1 MSADVKKEKE
11 RAPRKPLSLWS
22 KVLIILACA
31 VAFGLIL
38 SVILFKKDAKP
49 TYTTATMQLTFEGA
63 AEGKAPDGYAFYVD
77 DLASDVVIEAAL
89 AKSSL
94 AGKYTPAQ
102 IRESLVISGGYP
114 ADIVGQTMSYDS
126 LLNLTASRTLTID
139 RFHPTLFG
147 VTLYNR
153 FDEKISKAKL
163 TELLTNLLLV
173 YRERFA
179 KVYAQGAPSDG
190 VSVTFALADYDYP
203 QQLQILQQRLTF
215 LSDYASEMY
224 EREPAYR
231 YAGSSFN
238 DIVARIASLQD
249 SDIGRLNAT
258 MTLNAL
264 TKDTDRLRTQYEF
277 ELKDL
282 SNHLERRKQ
291 ELAKLEALIESYEKS
306 DIIYI
311 STENSLTK
319 IDGNST
325 ETYDALVDIRKKLAE
340 DNTLT
345 GSKIA
350 TYRLKLTDLTGEDYS
365 EKIVNPDEGEEG
377 ADDDNDA
384 TGAADGSAEGNGAS
398 AGNGT
403 TDSNGTTT
411 DVTAN
416 ATPKVSAETL
426 KRQQDAFEKD
436 LAALAGKIDAVEAD
450 LSKMVQ
456 AWNSSKL
463 NDLSVSVSSPKYF
476 APKLVSGAFIKSA
489 IKTTGPITALAVIF
503 CLCMII
509 VAKKKELDEV

>member
-11 RAPRKPLSLWS
+11 RAPKKPLSLWS
-22 KVLIILACA
+22 KVLIILVCA

-49 TYTTATMQLTFEGA
+49 TYTTATMQFTFEGA
-63 AEGKAPDGYAFYVD
+63 AEGKAPDGYAFHVD
-77 DLASDVVIEAAL
+77 DLASDEVIEAAL

-94 AGKYTPAQ
+94 AGKYTAAQ

-365 EKIVNPDEGEEG
+365 EKIVNPDEDEEG
-377 ADDDNDA
+377 ADDVDG
-384 TGAADGSAEGNGAS
+384 TGNADGSADSNGAS

-403 TDSNGTTT
+403 ADGTGATT

-416 ATPKVSAETL
+416 TTPKVSAETL
-426 KRQQDAFEKD
+426 KRQQEAFEKD
-436 LAALAGKIDAVEAD
+436 LTALEGKIDAVEAD
-450 LSKMVQ
+450 LSKMVR
-456 AWNSSKL
+456 AWNDSKL
-463 NDLSVSVSSPKYF
+463 NDLSVTVSAPKYF

-489 IKTTGPITALAVIF
+489 IKTTGPITALAVIV

-509 VAKKKELDEV
+509 VAKRKELETV